1 MTARLVMDP
10 EPPVLRPT
18 DLIRT
23 AADVIM
29 SGRNRRLPVVG
40 PDGRYKGMFGD
51 NCLLGMVLP
60 KALLMQQ
67 GENLAH
73 IPRQTLSDL
82 LRRFQ
87 QFEDQP
93 ITVCTME
100 VAVIVHPDTPLIQ
113 TLFTLYKCRANLPEV
128 DPDSGRL
135 EGLISYWDVGAAI
148 LAAEV

>member
-29 SGRNRRLPVVG
+29 SGRYRRLPVVG
-40 PDGRYKGMFGD
+40 ADGRYLGMFGV

-60 KALLMQQ
+60 KAITMED
-67 GENLAH
+67 GGDLAH
-73 IPRQTLSDL
+73 IPRDTLSDL
-82 LRRFQ
+82 HRRFRE
-87 QFEDQP
+87 FENEA
-93 ITVCTME
+93 ITVCNME
-100 VAVIVHPDTPLIQ
+100 EAVIVRPDTPLIQ
-113 TLFTLYKCRANLPEV
+113 TLFILYQSRSNLPVV

-135 EGLISYWDVGAAI
+135 EGLVSYWDVGAAI

>member
-18 DLIRT
+18 DLIGT

-29 SGRNRRLPVVG
+29 SGRYRRLPVVG
-40 PDGRYKGMFGD
+40 ADGRYMGMFGVS
-51 NCLLGMVLP
+51 CLLGMVLP
-60 KALLMQQ
+60 KALLMEE

-82 LRRFQ
+82 HRRFKQ
-87 QFEDQP
+87 YEDRP
-93 ITVCTME
+93 ITVCTLE
-100 VAVIVHPDTPLIQ
+100 EAVIVHPDTPLIQ
-113 TLFTLYKCRANLPEV
+113 TLFALYKCRANLPVV
-128 DPDSGRL
+128 DRDSGRL

>member
-29 SGRNRRLPVVG
+29 GGRYRRLPVVG
-40 PDGRYKGMFGD
+40 ADGRYLGMFGV

-60 KALLMQQ
+60 KALLMEE

-82 LRRFQ
+82 HRRFQ

-93 ITVCTME
+93 ITMCTLE
-100 VAVIVHPDTPLIQ
+100 EAVVVHPDMPLIQ
-113 TLFTLYKCRANLPEV
+113 TLFTLYKARANLPVV